1 MKLSEPEKKSW
12 KLSMKV
18 GDLVRYTR
26 RHKDLQDLT
35 GLVVETS
42 NDRYS
47 HGQVRVLWS
56 DESDPVWDWISQ
68 LRAVNEKSS

>member
-1 MKLSEPEKKSW
+1 
-12 KLSMKV
+12 MKV

-26 RHKDLQDLT
+26 RHKDLQDLI

-47 HGQVRVLWS
+47 YGHVRVLWS
-56 DESDPVWDWISQ
+56 DESDAVWDWISQ
-68 LRAVNEKSS
+68 LRIVNESR